1 MTVEDGERRDSAPPS
16 APPLDPSALP
26 QVSIHP
32 SVGSDWPPSG
42 LGPIQVLLEGLPEPE
57 SVGQGGW
64 IAVYPGPA
72 VRRRKGIV
80 SRLFTP
86 RTHEHVHLA
95 VRCTALLARGYVR
108 VCADDNGTAF
118 GQAP

>member
-1 MTVEDGERRDSAPPS
+1 MTAPDGERRDSAPPS
-16 APPLDPSALP
+16 APPLDPTALP

-32 SVGSDWPPSG
+32 SVGSDWPASG
-42 LGPIQVLLEGLPEPE
+42 LGPILVLLEGLPDPQ
-57 SVGQGGW
+57 SVGKGAW
-64 IAVYPGPA
+64 IAVFPGPSA
-72 VRRRKGIV
+72 PRRKGIV

-86 RTHEHVHLA
+86 RTTEHLHLA

-108 VCADDNGTAF
+108 ICADEHGTAF